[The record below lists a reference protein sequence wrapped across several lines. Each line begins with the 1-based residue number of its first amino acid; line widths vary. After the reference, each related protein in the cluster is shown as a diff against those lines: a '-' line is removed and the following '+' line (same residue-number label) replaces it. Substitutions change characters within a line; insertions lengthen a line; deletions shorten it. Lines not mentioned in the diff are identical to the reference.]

1 MKKQLTRKNNKMT
14 FEATIRFDDDDM
26 NDTISRI
33 VKEAIFEN
41 SSFASD
47 IAEEIDKDDIAQV
60 VADNVDW
67 DDISDALYDNIRD
80 NNLDDIATYISDDIA
95 AVLSDNEQFCE
106 ILESEINKAI
116 GESLTNRINEMNST
130 INKHA
135 IAVAQLTKTIDSMQ
149 SKKFWK
155 KLLKGK

>member
-1 MKKQLTRKNNKMT
+1 MT

-26 NDTISRI
+26 NETISRI

-41 SSFASD
+41 SSFAES

-60 VADNVDW
+60 VANETDW
-67 DDISDALYDNIRD
+67 DDIADHLYDNIRD
-80 NNLDDIATYISDDIA
+80 NNLEDIAKYIYDDIAY
-95 AVLSDNEQFCE
+95 VLSESEQFCDL
-106 ILESEINKAI
+106 LETELNKALD
-116 GESLTNRINEMNST
+116 ESLMNRINAMNDT
-130 INKHA
+130 INKQA
-135 IAVAQLTKTIDSMQ
+135 IAISQLTKTVDSMQ

>member
-1 MKKQLTRKNNKMT
+1 MT

-33 VKEAIFEN
+33 VKEAIFDN

-47 IAEEIDKDDIAQV
+47 IAEEIDKDDVASI

-67 DDISDALYDNIRD
+67 DDISDAIYDKIRD
-80 NNLDDIATYISDDIA
+80 NNLDEIATYLAGDISDT
-95 AVLSDNEQFCE
+95 LMEGSQFADLVE
-106 ILESEINKAI
+106 MKIEKAI
-116 GESLTNRINEMNST
+116 DEDLKNRLQEMNTT
-130 INKHA
+130 INSQA
-135 IAVAQLTKTIDSMQ
+135 IAISQLTKTVDSMQ

-155 KLLKGK
+155 KLVKK

>member
-1 MKKQLTRKNNKMT
+1 MT

-26 NDTISRI
+26 NETISRI

-60 VADNVDW
+60 VANETDW
-67 DDISDALYDNIRD
+67 DDIADHLYDNIRD
-80 NNLDDIATYISDDIA
+80 NNLEDIAKYIYDDIAY
-95 AVLSDNEQFCE
+95 VLSESEQFCDL
-106 ILESEINKAI
+106 LETELNKALD
-116 GESLTNRINEMNST
+116 ESLMNRINAMNDT
-130 INKHA
+130 INKQA
-135 IAVAQLTKTIDSMQ
+135 IAISQLTKTVDSMQ